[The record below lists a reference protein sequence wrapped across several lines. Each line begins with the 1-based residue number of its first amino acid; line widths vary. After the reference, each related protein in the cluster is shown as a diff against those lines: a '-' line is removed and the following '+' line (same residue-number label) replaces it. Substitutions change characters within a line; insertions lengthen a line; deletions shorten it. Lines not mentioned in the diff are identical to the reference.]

1 MQLAGKAPAFSM
13 EFSPRGS
20 PVRIQSPLKD
30 GKAPVGA
37 PCHSPRVQLTRHP
50 SQPTMAVRYVTRQL
64 SPRTRQPSPPHPG
77 SHTAPPGREATVR
90 AAQVP
95 QLSQLSGQAP
105 QQMVKQ
111 QPQVAQVRVQ
121 AARPSD
127 LGQTQPLDTNLV
139 VRKPSSDVTQ
149 VPSRR
154 VRAPRIASDSP

>member
-20 PVRIQSPLKD
+20 PVVRIQSPLKD
-30 GKAPVGA
+30 GTAPGAA

-50 SQPTMAVRYVTRQL
+50 SQPQMAVRYVTRQL

-77 SHTAPPGREATVR
+77 SHTAPPGREAGR
-90 AAQVP
+90 PQVP
-95 QLSQLSGQAP
+95 QLSQLSGQPPQVVKP
-105 QQMVKQ
+105 QQ
-111 QPQVAQVRVQ
+111 QVAQVRVQ
-121 AARPSD
+121 ARPSD

-154 VRAPRIASDSP
+154 VRAPRIASDSSGGF